1 MIITK
6 VVFGD
11 GIPLEAKQL
20 GVVALFHGELGDA
33 LVGQGVVVVVDTD
46 VLQLTQHVSFA

>member
-1 MIITK
+1 MMFRD
-6 VVFGD
+6 V
-11 GIPLEAKQL
+11 IPFEIEQL

-33 LVGQGVVVVVDTD
+33 LVGQGIVVVVDAD